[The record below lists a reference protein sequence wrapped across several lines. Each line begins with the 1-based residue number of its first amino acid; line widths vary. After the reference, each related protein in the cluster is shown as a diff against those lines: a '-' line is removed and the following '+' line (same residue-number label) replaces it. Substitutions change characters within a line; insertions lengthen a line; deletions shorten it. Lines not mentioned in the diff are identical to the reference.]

1 MKKNTQVDC
10 TDNKQDFSD
19 EKFFIVFI
27 GNYGNIPFLLFPLI
41 YMAIKSKFQLSDKS
55 LWLLFLLLL
64 VLSILLQK
72 LFIRLKHQ

>member
-1 MKKNTQVDC
+1 MK
-10 TDNKQDFSD
+10 
-19 EKFFIVFI
+19 KFFIVFI
-27 GNYGNIPFLLFPLI
+27 GNYGKIPFLLFPLI